1 MRATE
6 EQHNARKREM
16 MEKCFDCY
24 AENGLTGT
32 GIKALAAACGCTT
45 GNLYSYFNSVDELII
60 ESTAYCMEKVE
71 DDFMEMAPTD
81 PKDVVR
87 FVKEV
92 PYWTAKKHG
101 KKYRL
106 MYQIYTHPKYIE
118 HGKKFF
124 EGVNERYTEY
134 AKRLE
139 PKIGIPYTVITPLIF
154 IFVRACVHYAMFEDE
169 YYLKSQMEV
178 LKQGVALFVDKYKA
192 NHAYTGQPP
201 LIYGTG
207 SGAKL
212 RRNNNSERRKEDE
225 NREKTTHRY
234 TFGALR
240 RPFGALQR
248 ACHRMEQSGKAQRRC
263 TAGGAEQRH
272 GDPVEIQR

>member
-16 MEKCFDCY
+16 MEKCFECY

-118 HGKKFF
+118 YGKKFF
-124 EGVNERYTEY
+124 EGVNERYP
-134 AKRLE
+134 ALLFW
-139 PKIGIPYTVITPLIF
+139 TVLVHLHSFQEGFDQPL
-154 IFVRACVHYAMFEDE
+154 RE
-169 YYLKSQMEV
+169 
-178 LKQGVALFVDKYKA
+178 
-192 NHAYTGQPP
+192 
-201 LIYGTG
+201 
-207 SGAKL
+207 
-212 RRNNNSERRKEDE
+212 NSRV
-225 NREKTTHRY
+225 KTTQILH
-234 TFGALR
+234 
-240 RPFGALQR
+240 
-248 ACHRMEQSGKAQRRC
+248 
-263 TAGGAEQRH
+263 
-272 GDPVEIQR
+272 